1 MQRIGMQLSVAYDDK
16 QNYFLDTVNVSRYES
31 IDKRYSLKYL
41 CGLLNSKVVNF
52 WYHRKYQ
59 LPTIGGYELDSIP
72 IPRNN
77 STQHQIIEIV
87 EKILSQK
94 QQSSLTDTSKL
105 ERQIDDLVYKLYNLT
120 PEEIAVIEQ

>member
-1 MQRIGMQLSVAYDDK
+1 MQRIGMQLSVTYDDK

-31 IDKRYSLKYL
+31 IDKRYSLKYI

-52 WYHRKYQ
+52 WYQKKYQ

-72 IPRNN
+72 IPQNN
-77 STQHQIIEIV
+77 TLEQPIVEIV
-87 EKILSQK
+87 ERILFQK
-94 QQSSLTDTSKL
+94 QQLPKSDTSKL
-105 ERQIDDLVYKLYNLT
+105 EQQIDNLVYQLYNLT